1 MSLEAKTTGADELTL
16 ILGYLNFSSGAF
28 DPNFFANLDRAYARL
43 ANTPS
48 AGESPVTKLH
58 HALQSSL
65 QSLSGQNGTFR
76 DCRQA
81 ERVIHLL
88 FELLLPNYR
97 RFHRDLLSHQPD
109 AWLFN
114 SFFIG
119 RAAQTALGNLDS
131 ETTDDAIVDKS
142 IRQLNNYIGY
152 RPVATLQS
160 QDIEPYDHEWLSPI
174 PIYLRG
180 VGAAHGPYR
189 ALLLKAIEFLEG
201 TEPELLRMSHFASDR
216 LDELSIDPRAYD
228 FDHPVNKRPNHHFG
242 QWDPHQ
248 IDSDHYYCRFIV
260 HQVTLDALLNRLQ
273 SESDIDREEL
283 MLEASAVL
291 AGTILMASGIS
302 GSGPDAHDS
311 NTTLESLL
319 PTIASY
325 RDSFYERLIDRLQGP
340 HKQRL
345 LEEAEHRRQP
355 FGGARQHLNAK
366 LAERRAAQLVH
377 VHLASIYARMGFL
390 DAANRQANIV
400 PVASAR
406 TLCQIDCLVSA
417 GRQLI
422 KAGDLEQGLV
432 VVPKI
437 MDLVQRGIKCG
448 AIVDPWNMLGFDG
461 NFSLFPAQINSVRDH
476 RIDDL
481 VDLIEHVLA
490 YCSQLLSEAA
500 ALDNLPL
507 CGRIKLQLN
516 SIAHWW
522 HQYAPHEVSSAN
534 AVNPKE
540 IVKAAEHVAQALN
553 LWHKGGAST
562 GNLEFWAEHAKM
574 FDSPQA
580 YALVVDALLLRDDLS
595 TAMALLIHWLSRSH
609 AVPLRHGECSF
620 YDFVRRWTVRF
631 KDQSLQTVH
640 DVDEFA
646 QRLEKLH
653 KAYDFFESNADDY
666 WSVPEF
672 QLQAPERPRPHAR
685 PAQPLDPEDSGSGEL
700 FRAAYDDF
708 VYRDTTDD
716 GMEGETFDANLTD
729 EDELEAEV
737 NRVADRLDF
746 LQMLALFWSSATTW
760 PIRNGERG
768 ARVGLKTDVLN
779 RRREA
784 TARWIEQ
791 ATENRSKL
799 SQLLHSVSQ
808 YRLPPSSGDHDSLIE
823 YDRHRLFKESLM
835 DRIITTCIETDNA
848 IRLLAASNA
857 AIDHL
862 TDGKPLDQLQGP
874 VADQRALVAVFAAVL
889 LRKSDLVAAHF
900 DDLVEHLHQQ
910 SLLYV
915 PLSKG
920 GDPHEIVAA
929 RARQDAIQE
938 LLKCLPRLGMF
949 AQTHELCA
957 TALAMERN
965 HAVGAGA
972 VTEFDELFKIAFS
985 SMVEALSQAHR
996 QHFAPLERDSGSAD
1010 EGTNQTRAQSLFDCV
1025 ELLTESMLLM
1035 WLDHSRTLRL
1045 SVLEKVSDKSSWNRL
1060 VEFVTLYGGD
1070 LFTQRLLQL
1079 GNVRAILHQGTDVWL
1094 TQLQD
1099 SPDAEHLKIVRE
1111 LDRSIPLPKAARY
1124 LTLVFEAIIENY
1136 NEYRDFNST
1145 TTQSDR
1151 GDLLYMFLD
1160 FLRLRVRYDRV
1171 CWHLRP
1177 VIWAHRILV
1186 QARENRVARMWRRS
1200 LSERVGPEAD
1210 RYLEKF
1216 KKLRQQYSMQ
1226 MMTVHDRLAERFV
1239 HPMQID
1245 RMRSLVPQAMSRP
1258 GSRESQRAFDVL
1270 EHEADQLT
1278 NQPMGIGMD
1287 LPNWLA
1293 AVEEEV
1299 ELSALPKYLRQDV
1312 EYPCLIEPVG
1322 ISINILREQLENLP
1336 RRP

>member
-1 MSLEAKTTGADELTL
+1 MSLETTMIGADDRLQV
-16 ILGYLNFSSGAF
+16 LGYLNFSSGAF
-28 DPNFFANLDRAYARL
+28 DPNFFASIDRLTIQIGNDTNHSDPLVVRMQQ
-43 ANTPS
+43 
-48 AGESPVTKLH
+48 
-58 HALQSSL
+58 ALQETL
-65 QSLSGQNGTFR
+65 HTLSGSNGTFR

-81 ERVIHLL
+81 ERVIQLVFAKFIL
-88 FELLLPNYR
+88 AYR
-97 RFHRDLLSHQPD
+97 QFHRDLLSHQSD
-109 AWLFN
+109 ANLFN

-119 RAAQTALGNLDS
+119 RVAQTILKHHDWES
-131 ETTDDAIVDKS
+131 TDDVIVERA

-152 RPVATLQS
+152 RPVAALET
-160 QDIEPYDHEWLSPI
+160 QDIEPYDHEWVSPI
-174 PIYLRG
+174 PIFLRG
-180 VGAAHGPYR
+180 VGGAHGPYR
-189 ALLLKAIEFLEG
+189 QILLQAIEFLER
-201 TEPELLRMSHFASDR
+201 TEPDILRASQFAPER

-242 QWDPHQ
+242 QWDSHQ
-248 IDSDHYYCRFIV
+248 IDGDHFFRRFIV
-260 HQVTLDALLNRLQ
+260 HQVTLDALLDRVHHEPN
-273 SESDIDREEL
+273 IDRDEL
-283 MLEASAVL
+283 VLEASAVL
-291 AGTILMASGIS
+291 AGTILMASGIC
-302 GSGPDAHDS
+302 GAGPDAYDS

-319 PTIASY
+319 PIVASY
-325 RDSFYERLIDRLQGP
+325 RDSFYERLIGQFSGLHRKRLQA
-340 HKQRL
+340 
-345 LEEAEHRRQP
+345 EAEHRRQP

-366 LAERRAAQLVH
+366 LAEKRAAQLVH
-377 VHLASIYARMGFL
+377 VHLASVYARMGFL

-400 PVASAR
+400 PAASAR
-406 TLCQIDCLVSA
+406 TLCQIDCLISS

-422 KAGDLEQGLV
+422 KGGDLEQALV

-437 MDLVQRGIKCG
+437 MDLVQRGIRCG

-461 NFSLFPAQINSVRDH
+461 NFSLFPAQSNTIRDQ

-481 VDLIEHVLA
+481 VELIEHVLS

-500 ALDNLPL
+500 AIDHLPL
-507 CGRIKLQLN
+507 CGRIKLQMN

-534 AVNPKE
+534 AVNPKD

-553 LWHKGGAST
+553 LWHRGGSST
-562 GNLEFWAEHAKM
+562 GHLEFWSEHAKM

-580 YALVVDALLLRDDLS
+580 YALVLDALFTRDDLS
-595 TAMALLIHWLSRSH
+595 TAMALLIHWLSRSRD
-609 AVPLRHGECSF
+609 VPLRPGDCSF
-620 YDFVRRWTVRF
+620 YDFMRRWTARF
-631 KDQSLQTVH
+631 KQQSLQVGN
-640 DVDEFA
+640 DQEEVAARF
-646 QRLEKLH
+646 EKLR
-653 KAYDFFESNADDY
+653 KAYDFFEVNADDY
-666 WSVPEF
+666 WTVPEF
-672 QLQAPERPRPHAR
+672 SLQTPERPRPKTR
-685 PAQPLDPEDSGSGEL
+685 TGQEPPPDEESSGDL

-716 GMEGETFDANLTD
+716 GMEGEIFESNLTA

-760 PIRNGERG
+760 PIGAGE
-768 ARVGLKTDVLN
+768 ADAKQLTTAEMCE

-784 TARWIEQ
+784 TSHWLEQ
-791 ATENRSKL
+791 AVINRGKL
-799 SQLLHSVSQ
+799 STLLQSVAQ

-848 IRLLAASNA
+848 IRLLAASMA
-857 AIDHL
+857 AIDYA
-862 TDGKPLDQLQGP
+862 TTGKSLDEHEGP
-874 VADQRALVAVFAAVL
+874 VGDQRALVAVFAAVL
-889 LRKSDLVAAHF
+889 LRQPALVARHF
-900 DDLVEHLHQQ
+900 DDLVDHLHRQ

-920 GDPHEIVAA
+920 GDPHEMVSA

-938 LLKCLPRLGMF
+938 LLRCLPRLGMYTE
-949 AQTHELCA
+949 THELCGA
-957 TALAMERN
+957 ALAMERN

-985 SMVEALSQAHR
+985 AMVDVLAQTHR
-996 QHFAPLERDSGSAD
+996 KHFAKVDNEPNARSAD
-1010 EGTNQTRAQSLFDCV
+1010 EESSPSQSLFDCV

-1060 VEFVTLYGGD
+1060 VEFITQYGGD

-1079 GNVRAILHQGTDVWL
+1079 GNVRAILHQGADVWL

-1099 SPDAEHLKIVRE
+1099 SAEGENFAIVRE
-1111 LDRSIPLPKAARY
+1111 LDRAIPLPKAARY

-1151 GDLLYMFLD
+1151 GDLLYMLLD

-1177 VIWAHRILV
+1177 VTWAHRILV
-1186 QARENRVARMWRRS
+1186 QSHENRVARMWRRS

-1216 KKLRQQYSMQ
+1216 QKLRQQYSMQ
-1226 MMTVHDRLAERFV
+1226 MMTVHDRLAERFI

-1245 RMRSLVPQAMSRP
+1245 RMRALVPQAMNRP
-1258 GSRESQRAFDVL
+1258 GSRESTRAFEAL
-1270 EHEADQLT
+1270 EREADQLT
-1278 NQPMGIGMD
+1278 QQPMGIGLE

-1299 ELSALPKYLRQDV
+1299 ELCTLPKTLRHDV
-1312 EYPCLIEPVG
+1312 EHPCLIESVAL
-1322 ISINILREQLENLP
+1322 SVNDLREQLENLP